1 MNVWEFEN
9 GEQKDAMEEAV
20 TPANCGAKLKLVREV
35 SGLSRKELAASL
47 GCSESTLMRIETRK
61 SEATSEFMNR
71 LRALTIIGYHK
82 FKTLTDAEKATVNET
97 LSVAGGVATGIG
109 GSIAAVSASGSVAGL
124 SAAGITSGLAAI
136 GGGSLLGGVG
146 VVAAI
151 PAAVGLAGYGLVKG
165 IQSICEANSLGVE
178 EIDGKYEIAPVSQ
191 IQKIAKSIAY
201 EVALYSESGHVIH
214 VGR

>member
-9 GEQKDAMEEAV
+9 VEQKDAMEEAV

-97 LSVAGGVATGIG
+97 LSVASGVAGGVATGIG

-191 IQKIAKSIAY
+191 TQKDSQ
-201 EVALYSESGHVIH
+201 EHSL
-214 VGR
+214 

>member
-1 MNVWEFEN
+1 MDIWDFEN
-9 GEQKDAMEEAV
+9 EEQKDAMEEVV
-20 TPANCGAKLKLVREV
+20 TPSNCGAKLKLVREV

-82 FKTLTDAEKATVNET
+82 FKTLTDAEKATMNET
-97 LSVAGGVATGIG
+97 LSVASGVAGGVATGIG

-165 IQSICEANSLGVE
+165 IQSICEANSLEVE
-178 EIDGKYEIAPVSQ
+178 EIDGKYEIAPVTKTQRHSD
-191 IQKIAKSIAY
+191 
-201 EVALYSESGHVIH
+201 EPNL
-214 VGR
+214 